1 MDRRD
6 IKSILR
12 CPYKD
17 ILEYL
22 LSTVNLTDKELELI
36 QEVDIKGYTEEHTA
50 ECLNV
55 SPRYVQHQRAKAYKK
70 LDKVWNNNHI
80 VQLIL
85 KELREKQ

>member
-1 MDRRD
+1 MERRD

-22 LSTVNLTDKELELI
+22 LSTVNLTEKELELI
-36 QEVDIKGYTEEHTA
+36 KEVDIKGYTEEHTA

-55 SPRYVQHQRAKAYKK
+55 SPRYVQNQRAKAYKK
-70 LDKVWNNNHI
+70 LNKVWSKSHL
-80 VQLIL
+80 VELIL
-85 KELREKQ
+85 KELREDI

>member
-22 LSTVNLTDKELELI
+22 LNTVNLTDKELELI
-36 QEVDIKGYTEEHTA
+36 REVDIKGYTEEHIA
-50 ECLNV
+50 ECLDV
-55 SPRYVQHQRAKAYKK
+55 SPRYVQQQRAKAYKK
-70 LDKVWNNNHI
+70 LSKVWKNNHL
-80 VQLIL
+80 VELIL
-85 KELREKQ
+85 KELREE